1 MKGEFIMVDELL
13 TVKQVSLIMKSNVN
27 YVNSLIH
34 AGLLDSL
41 KLGSRKIRTSTL
53 NAFFE
58 KWEGWDLSDP
68 KNPKQL
74 KNENKE
80 QECNL

>member
-1 MKGEFIMVDELL
+1 MVDELL
-13 TVKQVSLIMKSNVN
+13 TVKQVSVIMKSNVN
-27 YVNSLIH
+27 YVNSLIKE
-34 AGLLDSL
+34 GLLDYL
-41 KLGSRKIRTSTL
+41 KLGSRKVRTSTL

-74 KNENKE
+74 YEKDNQPNKE
-80 QECNL
+80 